1 MPGTYSQLYV
11 HIIFAVQHRNAVID
25 ISWEERLYQYI
36 TAVIQNKGQK
46 MIAIN
51 GMPDHLHLFVGI
63 KPNCNVSDL
72 VREVKKASNDFIN
85 EKKLTKSK
93 FNWQEGYGA
102 FSYSQSQIGTV
113 AEYVMNQKNH
123 HRKKTFETEY
133 HQLLE
138 KFKIDYKEEYLF
150 DWFDLTNANR
160 A

>member
-1 MPGTYSQLYV
+1 MMPGTYSQLYV
-11 HIIFAVQHRNAVID
+11 HIVFAVQQRNALID

-46 MIAIN
+46 MIAVN
-51 GMPDHLHLFVGI
+51 GMPDHIHLFVGM

-85 EKKLTKSK
+85 EKKLTKFR

-102 FSYSQSQIGTV
+102 FSYSQSQIGAV

-133 HQLLE
+133 RQLLE
-138 KFKIDYKEEYLF
+138 NFKIDYKNEYLF
-150 DWFDLTNANR
+150 DWT
-160 A
+160 